1 MFTEAT
7 DECRQYILSRAPT
20 ARITRS
26 QAVDLDKKWICL
38 IVNVNIN
45 QSKTTKKRKPSED
58 KNHQEN
64 K

>member
-7 DECRQYILSRAPT
+7 EDCRQYILLRAPT

-26 QAVDLDKKWICL
+26 QAVDLEKKWICL

-45 QSKTTKKRKPSED
+45 HFATIGLFLFAILHKSFFMQ
-58 KNHQEN
+58 
-64 K
+64 